1 MALAAL
7 VLLAGCKKQ
16 SSEKRITKFAFT
28 SLNVE
33 ATILESTK
41 IIKATVP
48 MGTNVTALEPWIVVS
63 SMASVSPASGVA
75 QNFSRPVT
83 YTVTAEDGS
92 TASYIVSVVVG
103 DTQSYNIKVSA
114 NPSNGGTV
122 SGGGSYNSGQSCTV
136 RATANSG
143 YTFWKWTENGTQVS
157 TDANYTF
164 TVNGSRNLVAV
175 FTSNGGGGG
184 GGGTQEGMYVGV
196 IGFNDELKTKN
207 ISLLNG
213 SSQGSFTSFID
224 GLGMSDGTALYY
236 ADETAL
242 NWFQSATLPNDLFNV
257 SLLTFTDGLDNASLM
272 LNGNYDNMES
282 YLNAVSNRIHN
293 DRVKGKPINAYSIG
307 LKGQDMTDEQAFQ
320 QTLGKLASHSF
331 NVYLA
336 DNMDVVIQH
345 FREIADQ
352 LYNEITTVNTN
363 VKIPGGY
370 DQNTT
375 IRLTFDNVSNANN
388 SSRYIQAVFS
398 RENGRGKLDNINYY
412 GLQSSSSSL
421 VYSTS
426 QAGSA
431 YWYPFSDLKV
441 NGQALTNLDNM
452 KLWVYRNS
460 SWQPESEFTPSN
472 STNTTAT
479 QKSTVAILV
488 LDCTT
493 SLGATDFNK
502 MKDAAKAFITTLN
515 ANSGGGGGGGTQ
527 QYTINV
533 SSNPTSGG
541 TVSGGGT
548 FNSGT
553 SCTVTATANSGY
565 TFQRWTVNGTQVSTN
580 ANYTFMVTG
589 NRSLVA
595 HFQQQTSDQTFTV
608 NGVSFT
614 MKQVQGGTFKMG
626 AQSANPNG
634 QNYDSEAYSNESP
647 VHSVTLSTFYMGET
661 EVTQEL
667 WQAVMGSNPSSF
679 SGTNRPV
686 EQVSWN
692 MIVNQFIPALNAL
705 TGRTFRLP
713 TEAEW
718 EYAARGGNQG
728 HGYKYAGSNTIGNVA
743 WYYDNSG
750 NQTHQVATK
759 SPNELGLYDM
769 SGNVWEWCQDW
780 YGSYGSNTQTDPQGP
795 SSGQRRVLRG
805 GSWNFNASYCRVAG
819 RGHYGPDG
827 RGNGIGFRVVLVP

>member
-1 MALAAL
+1 MKTHSKVLFMALAAL

-63 SMASVSPASGVA
+63 SMASVSPASGVV
-75 QNFSRPVT
+75 QNFSRAVT

-92 TASYIVSVVVG
+92 TASYIVSVSVG
-103 DTQSYNIKVSA
+103 DTQSCNITVSA

-122 SGGGSYNSGQSCTV
+122 SGGGTYNSGQSCTV

-196 IGFNDELKTKN
+196 IGFNDVLNPKT
-207 ISLLNG
+207 ISLLNN
-213 SSQGSFTSFID
+213 SSQSSFTNFID

-345 FREIADQ
+345 FREIANQ

-398 RENGRGKLDNINYY
+398 RENGRGKLDNVNYY

-515 ANSGGGGGGGTQ
+515 ANGGGTGGGGTGGGGGNGGGGGGGGNAPTGA
-527 QYTINV
+527 IN
-533 SSNPTSGG
+533 GK
-541 TVSGGGT
+541 
-548 FNSGT
+548 
-553 SCTVTATANSGY
+553 
-565 TFQRWTVNGTQVSTN
+565 
-580 ANYTFMVTG
+580 
-589 NRSLVA
+589 
-595 HFQQQTSDQTFTV
+595 FTV
-608 NGVSFT
+608 NGSGGKVYFS
-614 MKQVQGGTFKMG
+614 QGNLQYKAST
-626 AQSANPNG
+626 AQWQFATNQYDYIGNANSNIS
-634 QNYDSEAYSNESP
+634 QNYSGWIDLFGWGTSGWNCGNTYYRPWDSDGNGTLYGPPGQYDLTGSYAHSDWGVHNAISNGGNTAGQWRTLTQSEWAYVFNSR
-647 VHSVTLSTFYMGET
+647 STSSGIRYAKAQVAG
-661 EVTQEL
+661 VNGVIL
-667 WQAVMGSNPSSF
+667 LPDDWSSSF
-679 SGTNRPV
+679 YTLYSTNSSGASFSSNVISSSTWTNSLQSHGAVFLPAAGNRYGTS
-686 EQVSWN
+686 VSY
-692 MIVNQFIPALNAL
+692 V
-705 TGRTFRLP
+705 GS
-713 TEAEW
+713 
-718 EYAARGGNQG
+718 
-728 HGYKYAGSNTIGNVA
+728 HGYYWSASCYDSGCAYVVRFDDGSLNTD
-743 WYYDNSG
+743 Y
-750 NQTHQVATK
+750 
-759 SPNELGLYDM
+759 LLYR
-769 SGNVWEWCQDW
+769 
-780 YGSYGSNTQTDPQGP
+780 SYGRS
-795 SSGQRRVLRG
+795 V
-805 GSWNFNASYCRVAG
+805 
-819 RGHYGPDG
+819 
-827 RGNGIGFRVVLVP
+827 RVVCPA

>member
-1 MALAAL
+1 MKTHSKVLFMALAAL

-122 SGGGSYNSGQSCTV
+122 SGVGYYTQGASCTV
-136 RATANSG
+136 RARANSG
-143 YTFWKWTENGTQVS
+143 YTFTKWTENGTQVS

-164 TVNGSRNLVAV
+164 TVNRARDLVAV

-184 GGGTQEGMYVGV
+184 GGTQEGVYVGI
-196 IGFNDELKTKN
+196 IGFNDVLKTEN

-242 NWFQSATLPNDLFNV
+242 NWFQNATLPNDLFNV

-272 LNGNYDNMES
+272 LNGNYENQEA

-307 LKGQDMTDEQAFQ
+307 LKGQDVSDEQAFRQ
-320 QTLGKLASHSF
+320 RLEKLASNGG

-336 DNMDVVIQH
+336 DNMDLVIRR

-375 IRLTFDNVSNANN
+375 IRLTFDNVSSANN

-398 RENGRGKLDNINYY
+398 RENGRGKLENVNYY

-421 VYSTS
+421 VYSSS

-431 YWYPFSDLKV
+431 YWYPFAELKV

-452 KLWVYRNS
+452 KLWVYGNS
-460 SWQPESEFTPSN
+460 GWQPESEFSPS
-472 STNTTAT
+472 SYTNTTAT
-479 QKSTVAILV
+479 QKSMVAILV

-515 ANSGGGGGGGTQ
+515 ANGGGTGGGGTGGGGGNGGGGGGGGNAPTGA
-527 QYTINV
+527 IN
-533 SSNPTSGG
+533 GK
-541 TVSGGGT
+541 
-548 FNSGT
+548 
-553 SCTVTATANSGY
+553 
-565 TFQRWTVNGTQVSTN
+565 
-580 ANYTFMVTG
+580 
-589 NRSLVA
+589 
-595 HFQQQTSDQTFTV
+595 FTV
-608 NGVSFT
+608 NSSGGKVYFS
-614 MKQVQGGTFKMG
+614 QGNLQYKAST
-626 AQSANPNG
+626 AQWCFATNQYDYIGNANSNIS
-634 QNYDSEAYSNESP
+634 QNYSGWIDLFGWGTSGWNCGNTYYRPWDSDGNGTLYGPPGQYDLTGSYAHSDWGVHNAISN
-647 VHSVTLSTFYMGET
+647 VGNTAGQWRTLTQSEWRYVFNSRSTSSGIRYAKAQVAG
-661 EVTQEL
+661 VNGVIL
-667 WQAVMGSNPSSF
+667 LPDDWSSSF
-679 SGTNRPV
+679 YTLYSTNSSGASFSSNVISSSTWTNSLQSHGAV
-686 EQVSWN
+686 
-692 MIVNQFIPALNAL
+692 FLPAA
-705 TGRTFRLP
+705 GYR
-713 TEAEW
+713 
-718 EYAARGGNQG
+718 
-728 HGYKYAGSNTIGNVA
+728 HGTSVGDV
-743 WYYDNSG
+743 
-750 NQTHQVATK
+750 
-759 SPNELGLYDM
+759 
-769 SGNVWEWCQDW
+769 
-780 YGSYGSNTQTDPQGP
+780 GSYGYYWSASYYDSYYAYGVYFHDGNLSTVYWY
-795 SSGQRRVLRG
+795 SRCSGQSVR
-805 GSWNFNASYCRVAG
+805 
-819 RGHYGPDG
+819 
-827 RGNGIGFRVVLVP
+827 LVCPAE